1 MYYTLENVE
10 LLQYPKFSTMWHI
23 YFDSTCI
30 FVACLNLGVYNF
42 VPRLQHFLILA
53 FAYWTLLE
61 HLREEQLP
69 NNDAAVKLKHGDI

>member
-53 FAYWTLLE
+53 FAY
-61 HLREEQLP
+61 
-69 NNDAAVKLKHGDI
+69 